1 MFMTYA
7 VHVQPDDSLVTVG
20 MADGLLS
27 MQRRK
32 DDKQLVA
39 EFEEKKR
46 RKHAMK
52 RRFKFATALYSYKAS
67 KVSGAWKYKIL
78 PHKNSYSNAN
88 GYTVTYNKISFDEM
102 WQWYQ
107 FKLEAPS
114 FLFKLISSNLGLY

>member
-67 KVSGAWKYKIL
+67 KVSGA
-78 PHKNSYSNAN
+78 
-88 GYTVTYNKISFDEM
+88 
-102 WQWYQ
+102 
-107 FKLEAPS
+107 
-114 FLFKLISSNLGLY
+114 